1 VPLLEVRDLR
11 VRFRTDDGVVHAV
24 DGVSHALDRGKVIG
38 IVGESGSGKSASVST
53 ILRLIPTRRAE
64 IEGEILFEGRNLITL
79 PRAELRR
86 LRGGAIS
93 MIFQDPLSSLHP
105 LFRVGDQL
113 VEATRAHHAV
123 SRAAARDRAEWLLTS
138 VGISDARG
146 RLNSYP
152 HELSGGMRQRVMIAM
167 AIANEP
173 KLLIADE
180 PTTALDVTVQAQI
193 LELLGQL
200 RTDLGTAIILVTHDL
215 GVVAALADEVAVMY
229 AGRVIERGSVYSLLA
244 EPAHPYTIGLL
255 QSIPRLD
262 RSRPEKLF
270 SIPGLPPSLIDRPTG
285 CAFALRCSYVQPFHR
300 TNEPSLERV
309 NASSTHEV
317 ACWLPRD
324 IQTQHAQSLQA
335 SATPVT
341 TITQARLAKRQ
352 RLVGDFALTTRDL
365 RKYFSAPY
373 AREPLRAVDGVSFEV
388 PFGETLG
395 IVGESGCGK
404 STVARLIT
412 RLIDPTGGSI
422 VLAGR
427 DITSLS
433 GAALRAVRRD
443 IQLVFQDPYSS
454 LNPARSVG
462 AIIGQGMRVHDLERN
477 RAKIRLRV
485 QDLMERVGL
494 KPEHYNRL
502 PSDFSGGER
511 QRIGIAR
518 ALAVNPKVLIAD
530 EPVSALDVS
539 IQSQILNLLDEI
551 RRDLGLTMLFI
562 GHDLSVVRHVS
573 DRIGVMYLGKLVEI
587 GQTDDVYTNPKHPYT
602 AALLTS
608 VPQLS
613 PSSIGSPPS
622 TIRGEVP
629 SATSPPPGCNFHPRC
644 PSFVSGH
651 CDIDDPLLS
660 ACDTR
665 HAYACHYPLNVEI
678 SPAGPSDAPGQGV
691 ERLSV
696 NRTNHDRGSGSAPPA
711 P

>member
-24 DGVSHALDRGKVIG
+24 DGVSHTLDRGKVLG

-53 ILRLIPTRRAE
+53 ILRLTPPRRAE
-64 IEGEILFEGRNLITL
+64 IEGEILFDGRNLVTL
-79 PRAELRR
+79 PRSELRR

-93 MIFQDPLSSLHP
+93 MVFQDPLSSLHP
-105 LFRVGDQL
+105 LFRVGDQV

-123 SRAAARDRAEWLLTS
+123 SRAAARDRAKRLLTS
-138 VGISDARG
+138 VGISDAHG
-146 RLNSYP
+146 RLDSYP
-152 HELSGGMRQRVMIAM
+152 HEFSGGVRQRVMIAM

-200 RTDLGTAIILVTHDL
+200 RTDLDTAIILVTHDL
-215 GVVAALADEVAVMY
+215 GVVAAVADEVAVMY
-229 AGRVIERGSVYSLLA
+229 AGRVVERGSVHSLLA
-244 EPAHPYTIGLL
+244 EPAHPYTVGLL
-255 QSIPRLD
+255 RSIPRID
-262 RSRPEKLF
+262 RSRPERLF
-270 SIPGLPPSLIDRPTG
+270 SITGLPPSLIDRPAG
-285 CAFALRCSYVQPFHR
+285 CAFALRCPYVLPFHR
-300 TNEPSLERV
+300 RNEPPLEPV
-309 NASSTHEV
+309 AAGSTHEA
-317 ACWLPRD
+317 ACWLTRD
-324 IQTQHAQSLQA
+324 IQIQHAQSLH
-335 SATPVT
+335 SPETGVT
-341 TITQARLAKRQ
+341 TIAQPRFAKQR
-352 RLVGDFALTTRDL
+352 RLVDDSALSTRDL
-365 RKYFSAPY
+365 CKHFSAPY
-373 AREPLRAVDGVSFEV
+373 ARTPLRAVDGVSFDV

-412 RLIDPTGGSI
+412 RLIDPTSGSI

-433 GAALRAVRRD
+433 GSALRAVRRD

-462 AIIGQGMRVHDLERN
+462 AIIGQGLHVHDLERN
-477 RAKIRLRV
+477 RAKIRIRV
-485 QDLMERVGL
+485 QELMERVGL

-502 PSDFSGGER
+502 PSGFSGGER

-551 RRDLGLTMLFI
+551 RREFGLTMVFI
-562 GHDLSVVRHVS
+562 AHDLSVVRHVS

-587 GQTDDVYTNPKHPYT
+587 GQTDDVYTRPKHPYT
-602 AALLTS
+602 AALLES
-608 VPQLS
+608 VPQVN
-613 PSSIGSPPS
+613 PSRIGLPSS

-644 PSFVSGH
+644 PNFVSGH
-651 CDIDDPLLS
+651 CDVDVPVLS
-660 ACDTR
+660 ARDAR
-665 HAYACHYPLNVEI
+665 HAYACHYPLNAEVPFP
-678 SPAGPSDAPGQGV
+678 SPPDA
-691 ERLSV
+691 L
-696 NRTNHDRGSGSAPPA
+696 
-711 P
+711 